1 MRNETAVNYSK
12 SCSYISRR
20 TLSEENRHAPT
31 DNDEKSP
38 SGRRVSEF
46 DAGCT
51 CGFSPVRRTITTATT
66 DSATLYNQR
75 DSLSSPSTNVV
86 NSGYKTRRER
96 RLSSTASTAQETLE
110 DSNLKSRSYSVST
123 AKTSCFSSHDPL
135 QSRGLGIGE
144 YHRILSLGRVLT
156 ENADLS
162 QRELSY
168 SDQRPLR
175 TKTQQPLALYPDRY
189 KHNLASDVQSALK
202 VNFESVK
209 NPISVERWLRL
220 AIWWLVKSRIVFH
233 ILAQSEAKRRGTDA
247 SHHQNRWHST
257 ISPEQAHTDLLKCS
271 WILEEVVLAGATA
284 EDLSYVSVR
293 KMVNDLS
300 AHIHHDLS
308 ERRSNNRDLEFF
320 EGNVPL
326 KYNLHLLE
334 SFEQIIE
341 AEESI
346 PGAIDDPIDAV
357 RWFEID
363 QDNAGKQYER
373 VLFRTFVNA
382 QLGSRDERSKSPS
395 APYMLLLWTAADEC
409 EIFASL
415 CNHRGSLNLC
425 RKLVAE
431 DLEKYEAGNDTTLFS
446 IKFPTQEA
454 EIKFLSYQDA
464 IDFFARPR
472 VFFAA
477 LRDAKPRPG
486 ELAIYQTSLST
497 YCDSSPQT
505 VGVDSRARTMVA
517 KESSSCGLRVYE
529 SMPDKCWKTTRRI
542 VINTPPDCTE
552 PECLSHW
559 LPLHHIK
566 MVVEGAKVTVRW
578 SDCGQ
583 LERKDLGNCD
593 YQYSYVYDADKPNR
607 KIDLEFGSAS
617 EARRFEKC
625 LLVPTELPP
634 QAITQM
640 EITSPF
646 QDIRLYRLFDAD
658 DPDQLYHSIAMTRKN
673 PKGPHVTEIYY
684 AYRDLD
690 WIISVKNGMPSIVD
704 FPSLH
709 IPQYVS
715 TIPRLKYKPI
725 ASDPTPEFSDVI
737 DAFQAAHFDVGCDHD
752 LKRFMHGL
760 TGWTL
765 KFFRPLSKLHLVESG
780 HLIRN
785 PKEQYKGVN
794 VQLWEKAA
802 QEGQAQIQL
811 SIRLGDEAKDRW
823 ITASLFEVH
832 CRSEHSTMSYNAE
845 FPALLLQRG
854 VEVDTKNMAATTR
867 GSKEQAIG
875 KRRWKTTLTF
885 TETERE

>member
-1 MRNETAVNYSK
+1 M
-12 SCSYISRR
+12 
-20 TLSEENRHAPT
+20 
-31 DNDEKSP
+31 
-38 SGRRVSEF
+38 
-46 DAGCT
+46 
-51 CGFSPVRRTITTATT
+51 RRTITTATT
-66 DSATLYNQR
+66 GSATLYNQR
-75 DSLSSPSTNVV
+75 DSVSSPSTNVV
-86 NSGYKTRRER
+86 NSKYKTRRDR

-110 DSNLKSRSYSVST
+110 NSTLKSRSYSVST
-123 AKTSCFSSHDPL
+123 TKTSYFGSHDPL
-135 QSRGLGIGE
+135 QSGGLGIGE
-144 YHRILSLGRVLT
+144 HHRNDSLGRFLT
-156 ENADLS
+156 ENPELP

-168 SDQRPLR
+168 SDQPPLR
-175 TKTQQPLALYPDRY
+175 IKSQQPLALYQDRE
-189 KHNLASDVQSALK
+189 KHNVASDVQAALK

-209 NPISVERWLRL
+209 SPTSVERWLRL

-233 ILAQSEAKRRGTDA
+233 ILAQSEAERRGTDA

-257 ISPEQAHTDLLKCS
+257 VSLEQAHTDLLKCS

-293 KMVNDLS
+293 KMIKDLS

-308 ERRSNNRDLEFF
+308 ERRNNNPNLEFF

-326 KYNLHLLE
+326 KYNLDLLE

-431 DLEKYEAGNDTTLFS
+431 DLEKYEAGLFS

-464 IDFFARPR
+464 VDFLARPR

-486 ELAIYQTSLST
+486 ELAIHQTSLST
-497 YCDSSPQT
+497 YCDSSQQA
-505 VGVDSRARTMVA
+505 VGVDSRARTMA
-517 KESSSCGLRVYE
+517 SNESSSCGLRVYE
-529 SMPDKCWKTTRRI
+529 SMPDKCWKTTRRL
-542 VINTPPDCTE
+542 VINTPPDSTK
-552 PECLSHW
+552 PECQSHW

-583 LERKDLGNCD
+583 LEKKDLGNYN
-593 YQYSYVYDADKPNR
+593 YQFSYIYNADKPNR

-634 QAITQM
+634 QAISQM
-640 EITSPF
+640 EIISTF
-646 QDIRLYRLFDAD
+646 QDIRLYRLFDDD
-658 DPDQLYHSIAMTRKN
+658 DPDQLYHSIALTSKN

-690 WIISVKNGMPSIVD
+690 WVINFKNGMPSIID

-709 IPQYVS
+709 IPHYVS

-725 ASDPTPEFSDVI
+725 ASDPTPEFSDVV
-737 DAFQAAHFDVGCDHD
+737 DAFQAVHFNVGCDHD

-765 KFFRPLSKLHLVESG
+765 KFFRPLSKIHLVESG

-794 VQLWEKAA
+794 VELWEKAA
-802 QEGQAQIQL
+802 QEGQPQIQM
-811 SIRLGDEAKDRW
+811 SVRLGDEAKDRW
-823 ITASLFEVH
+823 ITASPFEAH
-832 CRSEHSTMSYNAE
+832 CRSEHSTMSYNVE

-854 VEVDTKNMAATTR
+854 VEVDTKNMVATTR
-867 GSKEQAIG
+867 GSKEQAVS

>member
-1 MRNETAVNYSK
+1 M
-12 SCSYISRR
+12 
-20 TLSEENRHAPT
+20 
-31 DNDEKSP
+31 
-38 SGRRVSEF
+38 
-46 DAGCT
+46 
-51 CGFSPVRRTITTATT
+51 
-66 DSATLYNQR
+66 
-75 DSLSSPSTNVV
+75 
-86 NSGYKTRRER
+86 NSGSKTNRER

-110 DSNLKSRSYSVST
+110 TSTFKSRSYSAST
-123 AKTSCFSSHDPL
+123 TKTSCFSSHDPL
-135 QSRGLGIGE
+135 QSGGLGLGE
-144 YHRILSLGRVLT
+144 YHRDVRLERFLI
-156 ENADLS
+156 ECPELS

-175 TKTQQPLALYPDRY
+175 TKTQQPLLLYQNRE
-189 KHNLASDVQSALK
+189 KHNVAPDVQAALK

-209 NPISVERWLRL
+209 SPTSVERWLRL
-220 AIWWLVKSRIVFH
+220 ATWWLVKSRIVFH
-233 ILAQSEAKRRGTDA
+233 ILAQNEAKRRGTDA

-257 ISPEQAHTDLLKCS
+257 VSPEQAHTDLLKCS
-271 WILEEVVLAGATA
+271 WILEDVVLAGATA

-293 KMVNDLS
+293 KMIKDLS
-300 AHIHHDLS
+300 ASIHHDLS
-308 ERRSNNRDLEFF
+308 ERRNINRNLEPFD
-320 EGNVPL
+320 GNVPL

-346 PGAIDDPIDAV
+346 PGAMDDPIDAV

-363 QDNAGKQYER
+363 LDNAGKQFEN

-409 EIFASL
+409 EIFVSV

-431 DLEKYEAGNDTTLFS
+431 DLDNYEASDDTTLFS

-464 IDFFARPR
+464 LDFFAQPR

-477 LRDAKPRPG
+477 LRDARPRPG

-497 YCDSSPQT
+497 YSDSSPQA
-505 VGVDSRARTMVA
+505 VGVDSRARTMA
-517 KESSSCGLRVYE
+517 SNKSSSCGLRIYE
-529 SMPDKCWKTTRRI
+529 SMPDKCWKTTRRL
-542 VINTPPDCTE
+542 VINTPPDCTK

-578 SDCGQ
+578 SDCGE
-583 LERKDLGNCD
+583 LEKKDLGNCD
-593 YQYSYVYDADKPNR
+593 YQYSFVYNGDKPNR

-617 EARRFEKC
+617 EARRFEQC

-640 EITSPF
+640 EIKSTF

-658 DPDQLYHSIAMTRKN
+658 DPDQLYHSIALTRKN

-690 WIISVKNGMPSIVD
+690 WVIGIKNGMPSIIN

-709 IPQYVS
+709 ISHYVS
-715 TIPRLKYKPI
+715 TIPRLKYKPN
-725 ASDPTPEFSDVI
+725 ASDPTPEFSDAVDI
-737 DAFQAAHFDVGCDHD
+737 FQAAHFNVGCDND

-760 TGWTL
+760 TGWNL
-765 KFFRPLSKLHLVESG
+765 KFFRPLSKLHLVENG

-802 QEGQAQIQL
+802 QEGQPQIQF
-811 SIRLGDEAKDRW
+811 SVRLGDEAKDRW
-823 ITASLFEVH
+823 ITASLLDAH
-832 CRSEHSTMSYNAE
+832 CRSEHSTMSCTVE
-845 FPALLLQRG
+845 FQALLLQRG
-854 VEVDTKNMAATTR
+854 VEVDTKNMAAATR
-867 GSKEQAIG
+867 GAKEQAIS